1 MLRDFDL
8 NTMNVKDIIK
18 VMMIGTEYDTFKDLA
33 QTLNVPPSTLQ
44 YSLNKNS
51 LRFRDFQEIAELL
64 GYEIKVLK
72 KEKANT
78 EQDIR

>member
-8 NTMNVKDIIK
+8 NKMTAKDIIK
-18 VMMIGTEYDTFKDLA
+18 IMMIGTEYETFKDLA
-33 QTLNVPPSTLQ
+33 NKLAVPPSTLQ

-51 LRFRDFQEIAELL
+51 LRFRDFQEMAELL

-72 KEKANT
+72 KENAN
-78 EQDIR
+78 RN

>member
-33 QTLNVPPSTLQ
+33 QNLNVPPSTLQ

-72 KEKANT
+72 KETTNT
-78 EQDIR
+78 EQDV